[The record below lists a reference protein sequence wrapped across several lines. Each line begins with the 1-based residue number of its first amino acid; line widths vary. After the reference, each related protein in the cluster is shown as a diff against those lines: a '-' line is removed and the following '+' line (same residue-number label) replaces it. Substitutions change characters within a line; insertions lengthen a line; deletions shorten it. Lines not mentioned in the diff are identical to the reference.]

1 MGAPTRRGRLVWGGQ
16 QRAGRKDE
24 FIRFLRGIIWV
35 AAVAGEKSQRPRP
48 GLCSLT
54 PATPDLRGRLS
65 GQARAH

>member
-1 MGAPTRRGRLVWGGQ
+1 MGAPARRGRLVWGGQ

-48 GLCSLT
+48 GLCPLT